1 MQQFDRSRVADQMM
15 QVSVEG
21 YYNAIKPS
29 FAGEDL
35 LGDWMIRTQLKL
47 AFVSNWCL
55 SHTKY
60 SFIKY

>member
-1 MQQFDRSRVADQMM
+1 VIAAPMQQFDRSRVADQMM

-35 LGDWMIRTQLKL
+35 LADWMIRTQLK
-47 AFVSNWCL
+47 VSL
-55 SHTKY
+55 RK
-60 SFIKY
+60 

>member
-1 MQQFDRSRVADQMM
+1 VIAAPMQQFDLSRVADQMM

-35 LGDWMIRTQLKL
+35 LGDWMIRTQLK
-47 AFVSNWCL
+47 VSL
-55 SHTKY
+55 RK
-60 SFIKY
+60 